1 MKRIF
6 LIIVLAMLL
15 SFTAC
20 RMINPEF
27 TVQPPKSVIDAMRFR
42 DSVDYVTNG
51 SLVHPVVIHTANK

>member
-6 LIIVLAMLL
+6 LIIVLAILL

-20 RMINPEF
+20 RTINPEF
-27 TVQPPKSVIDAMRFR
+27 TAQPPKSVMDAMRFR